1 MPNKVATLEPGDILL
16 YRVTEHSAFY
26 DKLIA
31 IGQTLFYQ
39 VPRNARF
46 CHIAI
51 VDKDTNYKLE
61 AVWPKTRRSLIAGD
75 NAGEIMEVYRV
86 KYITDDQVVSALAWA
101 NANLNEWYDI
111 LFLLTGWI
119 DVKHAEICSTFV
131 SHAFAAAGLL
141 IPHVPKLQ
149 KIILPDDYAD
159 DKQLAR
165 VP

>member
-1 MPNKVATLEPGDILL
+1 MPKVATLKPGDILL
-16 YRVTEHSAFY
+16 YKVTKYSALH

-31 IGQTLFYQ
+31 ICQILLYQ

-51 VDKDTNYKLE
+51 VDQDINYKLE

-75 NAGEIMEVYRV
+75 NIGEIMEVYRV
-86 KYITDDQVVSALAWA
+86 IDITDAQIKSTLVWA

-111 LFLLTGWI
+111 LFMITGWL

-141 IPHVPKLQ
+141 IPHVPKFQ

-159 DKQLAR
+159 DRQLAR